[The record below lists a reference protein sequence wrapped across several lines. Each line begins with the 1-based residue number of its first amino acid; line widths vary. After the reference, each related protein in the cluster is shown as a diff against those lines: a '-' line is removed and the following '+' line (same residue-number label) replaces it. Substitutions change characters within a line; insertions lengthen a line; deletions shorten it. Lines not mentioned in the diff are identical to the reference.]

1 MAKGKVMAVVG
12 GQYGSE
18 GKGVIVN
25 HIKNK
30 FDIHVRTGGPNAGHS
45 FFHDG
50 RVWKMQTVPCGWAN
64 KNAMC
69 LIGAGGLL
77 SPENFLKE
85 VCEIATVDNTIRV
98 RLRVDPNCGI
108 LEDKFHKEE
117 GGVNGEMHKSIG
129 STGEGVGTARIAR
142 IRRNA
147 DGFKLA
153 KHIVPGEF
161 VQDGIDLYDFVS
173 KQPVNEFM
181 VHHIHRGAN
190 VLLEGT
196 QGSGLSLVHGP
207 WPFVTSADTN
217 AAQLCADA
225 GLSPLLLTDVLLV
238 VRTYPIRVAGN
249 SGPLKDEIS
258 WEEMSKRIGKPVKEK
273 TTVTL
278 KTRRVGEWDW
288 DLLRRSVTLNSPT
301 GIALTFLDYIDP
313 LSEGATKINGI
324 SSSSKEFMFKV
335 VEAAKCP
342 INYVGTGGPG
352 WSVIDL
358 TNMRG

>member
-25 HIKNK
+25 HIKDRFN
-30 FDIHVRTGGPNAGHS
+30 IHVRTGGPNAGHS
-45 FFHDG
+45 FFHKG

-64 KNAMC
+64 KDALC
-69 LIGAGGLL
+69 FIGAGGLL

-85 VCEIATVDNTIRV
+85 VSEIAAVDSTIRI

-108 LEDKFHKEE
+108 LEDKFHQEE
-117 GGVNGEMHKSIG
+117 GGIHGAMHKNIG

-142 IRRNA
+142 IRR
-147 DGFKLA
+147 DGSQFKLA
-153 KHIVPGEF
+153 KHIKPGEF
-161 VQDGIDLYDFVS
+161 VLGDIDLYDFVCLYS
-173 KQPVNEFM
+173 LNEFI
-181 VHHIHRGAN
+181 VNDIYHGAN

-225 GLSPLLLTDVLLV
+225 GISPLLMTNVLLV
-238 VRTYPIRVAGN
+238 ARTYPIRVAGN
-249 SGPLKDEIS
+249 SGPLENELD
-258 WEEMSKRIGKPVKEK
+258 WAEMSRRIGKPVEEK

-278 KTRRVGEWDW
+278 KIRRVGEWDW
-288 DLLRRSVTLNSPT
+288 NLFRRSVNLNSPT
-301 GIALTFLDYIDP
+301 GVALTFMDYIDP
-313 LSEGATKINGI
+313 DHAGTANWNDLSADAKQFALKVGDAANCTGDFI
-324 SSSSKEFMFKV
+324 S
-335 VEAAKCP
+335 
-342 INYVGTGGPG
+342 TGGPQ

-358 TNMRG
+358 TGERG